1 MEDSRKE
8 VSRILMVSTARG
20 DVTPQ
25 DRARIAQLVS
35 QRTGISQPE
44 AQQRVDA
51 TLSDAKAKAKAAA
64 DKARKAG
71 IISAFITIAALLVGA
86 AAAWWA
92 ASMGGR
98 DRDAGTAFTLFGSWG
113 YRVR

>member
-1 MEDSRKE
+1 M
-8 VSRILMVSTARG
+8 
-20 DVTPQ
+20 
-25 DRARIAQLVS
+25 S
-35 QRTGISQPE
+35 QAE

-51 TLSDAKAKAKAAA
+51 TLADAKAKAKAAA

-71 IISAFITIAALLVGA
+71 IISAFISIVSLLIGAVG
-86 AAAWWA
+86 AWWA

-98 DRDAGTAFTLFGSWG
+98 DRDARTAFTLFGRWG